1 MFSLLKA
8 YLSKKY
14 FSFLNITEIYNWKS
28 WHIQG
33 YLFSGC
39 SECKTDVRVRAGY
52 IFDIVDILSLA
63 PLLTDL
69 LLVKAIFSLG
79 GTFFAA
85 LIQLLIFFYQKDCII
100 ILSFNHSFKLEQWWF
115 SFWQNIKHK
124 SMPVYWT
131 VKELYY
137 FLFTLSVQF
146 SPSRR

>member
-1 MFSLLKA
+1 MCRILESLPPFHVALHLSDSSFCTICAIYPKIKICEQHLNSCLLLSTIIHCVYRTKRKA
-8 YLSKKY
+8 YLSKKF
-14 FSFLNITEIYNWKS
+14 FSFVNITEIYNWKS

-39 SECKTDVRVRAGY
+39 SECKTDVRARAGY

-85 LIQLLIFFYQKDCII
+85 LIQLLIFFFIRKI
-100 ILSFNHSFKLEQWWF
+100 
-115 SFWQNIKHK
+115 
-124 SMPVYWT
+124 V
-131 VKELYY
+131 
-137 FLFTLSVQF
+137 
-146 SPSRR
+146 